1 MSLAIFK
8 NAGLPA
14 VSSLSTTLRSLQ
26 KESLGVVFLKMDKS
40 GHWVFGV
47 DRDEVEAGSLWAV
60 NPFSFVHGYVA
71 WGMGTALGEKTVAIT
86 EAKPEMGA
94 APNGAEKGWEYQMGV
109 SLKCTSGVDKDLDAR
124 FMTTSLGGKRA
135 LQEFAAE
142 VANQIDKDPSK
153 PVPIVL
159 LKNSDYM
166 HKLYSRLYNPVFEIK
181 NWTSMEGEAAE
192 VVLPAPK
199 RRRMAV

>member
-26 KESLGVVFLKMDKS
+26 NESLGVVFLKMDKS

-86 EAKPEMGA
+86 
-94 APNGAEKGWEYQMGV
+94 
-109 SLKCTSGVDKDLDAR
+109 
-124 FMTTSLGGKRA
+124 
-135 LQEFAAE
+135 
-142 VANQIDKDPSK
+142 
-153 PVPIVL
+153 
-159 LKNSDYM
+159 
-166 HKLYSRLYNPVFEIK
+166 
-181 NWTSMEGEAAE
+181 
-192 VVLPAPK
+192 
-199 RRRMAV
+199 

>member
-14 VSSLSTTLRSLQ
+14 VSSLSTTLRLLQ
-26 KESLGVVFLKMDKS
+26 KESLGVVYLKMDKS
-40 GHWVFGV
+40 GHWIFGV

-71 WGMGTALGEKTVAIT
+71 WGLGALLGEKTVAIT

-109 SLKCTSGVDKDLDAR
+109 SLKCTSGVDKDLEAR
-124 FMTTSLGGKRA
+124 FMTNSLGGKRA

-166 HKLYSRLYNPVFEIK
+166 HRLYSRLYNPVFEIK
-181 NWTSMEGEAAE
+181 NWISMEGEAE

>member
-47 DRDEVEAGSLWAV
+47 DRDEVEAGSLWAI

-86 EAKPEMGA
+86 EAKPDMGA
-94 APNGAEKGWEYQMGV
+94 APIGAEKGWEYQMGV
-109 SLKCTSGVDKDLDAR
+109 SLKCISGVDKDLDAR

-153 PVPIVL
+153 PVPVVIL
-159 LKNSDYM
+159 TSSDYM

-181 NWTSMEGEAAE
+181 KWTSMEGETE

>member
-14 VSSLSTTLRSLQ
+14 VSTLSTTLRSLQ

-94 APNGAEKGWEYQMGV
+94 APNGAEKGWEYQMGM

-153 PVPIVL
+153 PVPIVR

>member
-14 VSSLSTTLRSLQ
+14 VSTLSTTLRLLQ
-26 KESLGVVFLKMDKS
+26 KESLGVVYLKMDKS
-40 GHWVFGV
+40 GHWIFGV

-71 WGMGTALGEKTVAIT
+71 WGMGALLGEKTVAIT

-109 SLKCTSGVDKDLDAR
+109 SLKCTSGVDKDLEAR
-124 FMTTSLGGKRA
+124 FMTNSLGGKRA

-181 NWTSMEGEAAE
+181 NWTSMEGEAE